1 MHAHK
6 WNVTIF
12 ERSQWSYNPTYCNC
26 FKWIHIDVFKRVPCT
41 FLLEQE
47 QLYTSDFHSDDFIQ
61 NCIDVDSALRDRHLW
76 VIQPQEG
83 VILPEGFTKP
93 RCPGVLLVSAASPY
107 QQLFSWAAR
116 GILLDTMGFRK
127 ISLPMRKTKPQI
139 VREIIG

>member
-1 MHAHK
+1 MCMLTNGTWQYLNVLNDLTIPHIVTVLNGSTLMSSQGCVARFC
-6 WNVTIF
+6 WNK
-12 ERSQWSYNPTYCNC
+12 N
-26 FKWIHIDVFKRVPCT
+26 K
-41 FLLEQE
+41 
-47 QLYTSDFHSDDFIQ
+47 LYTSDFHSDDFIR
-61 NCIDVDSALRDRHLW
+61 NCIDVDSAQRDRHLW

-83 VILPEGFTKP
+83 VILPEGFTFKP

-139 VREIIG
+139 VR